1 MRDTLVLIRGDIVYI
16 FSKGKNNEYDMT
28 DGGYAVVVS
37 KPHKNRQKHI
47 DVVWINHNS
56 RLYAAAYPEVWHRGE
71 EVTVQCGQVARID
84 RRRVLY
90 IDGHCSKKEMAR
102 IDAAINGRYGLDA
115 R

>member
-37 KPHKNRQKHI
+37 GTSKSKQKYI
-47 DVVWINHNS
+47 DVVWIDHS
-56 RLYAAAYPEVWHRGE
+56 RRYTAAYPTIWHLGAEAVVPCRRG
-71 EVTVQCGQVARID
+71 VRID

-90 IDGHCSKKEMAR
+90 VDGRCSRKEMAR
-102 IDAAINGRYGLDA
+102 IDAAIGGGYGKTI
-115 R
+115 